1 MNDRTLQRYAP
12 ARQGTRPA
20 LFLSAI
26 LLMIAAAMAV
36 ASPSLADELAAP
48 SGKVILTISGAIT
61 HRNAGDKADL
71 DRAMLEALPQ
81 QEIATT
87 TPWFDGVTR
96 FSGPYLKDVI
106 ALAGGSGEWATV
118 TALDE
123 YSVDVPVSDFDAH
136 LPILAMKRDGEVM
149 PDDDKGP
156 LFIIYDYGSD
166 PKLNTDEF
174 HSRSVWSVRSIE
186 LE

>member
-1 MNDRTLQRYAP
+1 MNHDISLRSA
-12 ARQGTRPA
+12 
-20 LFLSAI
+20 LSASNLRLLAPIYLLAATI
-26 LLMIAAAMAV
+26 LAAIPVVLPTRAA
-36 ASPSLADELAAP
+36 ELAAP
-48 SGKVILTISGAIT
+48 SGEVILTIAGSVT
-61 HRNAGDKADL
+61 KKNAGTNADI

-81 QEIATT
+81 HEVTT
-87 TPWFDGVTR
+87 ATPWFDGETT
-96 FSGPYLKDVI
+96 FSGPFLKDVI

-123 YSVDVPVSDFDAH
+123 YSVDVPVSDFDAY
-136 LPILAMKRDGEVM
+136 LPILAMTRDGKAM
-149 PDDDKGP
+149 PADDKGP
-156 LFIIYDYGSD
+156 LFIIYDYDSD